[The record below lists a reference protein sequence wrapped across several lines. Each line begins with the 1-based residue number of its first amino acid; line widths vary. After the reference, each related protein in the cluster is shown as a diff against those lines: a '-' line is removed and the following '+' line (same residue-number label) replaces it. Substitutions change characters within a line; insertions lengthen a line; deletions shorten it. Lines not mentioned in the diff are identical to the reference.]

1 MSANVFELNFVW
13 VIAQTHED
21 MEHCTTIVPST
32 SVHTF
37 IHRPVVDELSED
49 GYKLVKNLRQRRT
62 AEEISLIESY
72 TVAQKHSE
80 VEVNMLIPSP

>member
-1 MSANVFELNFVW
+1 
-13 VIAQTHED
+13 

-37 IHRPVVDELSED
+37 IYRPVVDELSED
-49 GYKLVKNLRQRRT
+49 GYRLVKNLWQRRT
-62 AEEISLIESY
+62 AEETSLIKSY

-80 VEVNMLIPSP
+80 VEVNMLTPSP